1 MGQASRLSGQ
11 QGSRGE
17 SRQVRRIL
25 QWVALGLAAVVV
37 AGRLALGAN
46 RGWTKTTVT
55 RWQKDPVTEIDGP
68 VVEKKFVPGIDLL
81 VVCLTGALTLF
92 IASLFVSK
100 TENKPVTSSS

>member
-1 MGQASRLSGQ
+1 M
-11 QGSRGE
+11 
-17 SRQVRRIL
+17 RRIL
-25 QWVALGLAAVVV
+25 QQIAFALAAVVV
-37 AGRLALGAN
+37 GGWLALGAN

-81 VVCLTGALTLF
+81 AVCLTGALLLF

-100 TENKPVTSSS
+100 TKNKPVTSTS

>member
-1 MGQASRLSGQ
+1 M
-11 QGSRGE
+11 
-17 SRQVRRIL
+17 
-25 QWVALGLAAVVV
+25 
-37 AGRLALGAN
+37 AGWLALGAN

>member
-1 MGQASRLSGQ
+1 M
-11 QGSRGE
+11 
-17 SRQVRRIL
+17 
-25 QWVALGLAAVVV
+25 ALGLAAAAV
-37 AGRLALGAN
+37 AGWLALGAN

-81 VVCLTGALTLF
+81 AVCFTGALALF

-100 TENKPVTSSS
+100 TKNKPVTSTS